1 MAGLQDIINQAS
13 TIGINRRKV
22 VGTQI
27 TRNEIPRTSLTPT
40 RVPWRFT
47 IEMPPVLSWWDN
59 RNLIEYLDNLDRY
72 SPQQVNFSNSCLQW
86 IFRYQGSMTSG
97 QVAALTVSSIV
108 GTNITLAGLTAAGV
122 TNGQLMFQPGD
133 LIQIGANPYPFTCVN
148 QVLGTGTNTVT
159 FQTSRPMDF
168 LSTGASIGAGI
179 TVGPSCTF
187 NVFCPN
193 MPTYKLVPG
202 RYFNYINGGQTVIN
216 NARIEFTDNF
226 ELYEWVGGAA

>member
-1 MAGLQDIINQAS
+1 MAGLQDIIDLS
-13 TIGINRRKV
+13 SSITINRRKV

-47 IEMPPVLSWWDN
+47 IEMPPQLPWWSN
-59 RNLIEYLDNLDRY
+59 RNLVEYLDNLDRY
-72 SPQQVNFSNSCLQW
+72 SPQQVNFTSTCLQW
-86 IFRYQGSMTSG
+86 VFRYQGTMTSG

-108 GTNITLAGLTAAGV
+108 GTNITLAGLSAAGI
-122 TNGQLMFQPGD
+122 TNGQIMFQPGD
-133 LIQIGANPYPFTCVN
+133 LIQIGANPYPFTSVN
-148 QVLGTGTNTVT
+148 QVLGNGTNTVT

-193 MPTYKLVPG
+193 MPTYRLLPG
-202 RYFNYINGGQTVIN
+202 RYFDYNGTALN
-216 NARIEFTDNF
+216 KARIEFTDVF